1 MDDSSMPN
9 RNQLD
14 EAGRIHVDS
23 MHRLGRFGAV
33 SAIVIML
40 GIPTIA
46 GLYFNAMPDFVKVIV
61 TAAGLLS
68 LFVPTAIS
76 EVIAYTPVFG
86 SSIYLTLI
94 TGNVMNLKLP
104 VANNALALLDVE
116 SGTEDAD
123 LVTSIAVSV
132 STFFTLLVIFLGVL
146 LMLPLRPVL
155 TLPAVRT
162 ASSYIVPA
170 LFGSLTIS
178 SIGPNLGG
186 GIHAYGR
193 LKGAVVPAILV
204 AATYLVIHHWIKNPM
219 LWSLYQGIVILVLLP
234 VAYFGTKLLYT
245 KGQIKVV
252 LPGEEKK

>member
-1 MDDSSMPN
+1 MGDLKTEK
-9 RNQLD
+9 NQID
-14 EAGRIHVDS
+14 EAGMAHVNS

-33 SAIVIML
+33 SAILIML

-46 GLYFNAMPDFVKVIV
+46 GIYFNAMPDFVKVMF

-116 SGTEDAD
+116 NGTEDAD
-123 LVTSIAVSV
+123 IVTSIAVSV
-132 STFFTLLVIFLGVL
+132 STFFTILVIFLGVL

-162 ASSYIVPA
+162 AAQYIVPA
-170 LFGSLTIS
+170 LFGALTVG
-178 SIGPNLGG
+178 SIGSGIGG

-193 LKGAVVPAILV
+193 LKGAIVPAILV
-204 AATYLVIHHWIKNPM
+204 VITYIVIHHGIKNPM

-234 VAYFGTKLLYT
+234 VAYFGSKLLYN

-252 LPGEEKK
+252 LPGEK

>member
-1 MDDSSMPN
+1 
-9 RNQLD
+9 
-14 EAGRIHVDS
+14 

-33 SAIVIML
+33 SAIIIML
-40 GIPTIA
+40 GIPAITGI
-46 GLYFNAMPDFVKVIV
+46 YFNATPDFFKVIV

-68 LFVPTAIS
+68 LFVPAAIS
-76 EVIAYTPVFG
+76 EVIAYTPIFG

-132 STFFTLLVIFLGVL
+132 STFLTLVIIFIGVL
-146 LMLPLRPVL
+146 LILPLRPVL

-170 LFGSLTIS
+170 LFGSLTLGSLS
-178 SIGPNLGG
+178 SNIGG

-193 LKGAVVPAILV
+193 LKGAIVPAL
-204 AATYLVIHHWIKNPM
+204 LVITIYFIIHQVLNKPT
-219 LWSLYQGIVILVLLP
+219 LWALYQGIVILVLLP
-234 VAYFGTKLLYT
+234 VAYFSTKLLYQ

-252 LPGEEKK
+252 LPGEES